1 MVELVARAE
10 RIGAILKQR
19 KETLA
24 VAESSAGGLIS
35 AAMLSVPG
43 ASAFFIGGSV
53 TYTRQSMRAL
63 LNMTDDKFA
72 QMRGLTEP
80 TALAL
85 ARAAHQLL
93 SPTWAISEI
102 GAAGPTGSRY
112 GDPAGKTVIA
122 ITGPS
127 ERAIVVETGSAD
139 RLANMRSFAAAAL
152 DLFEK
157 ILGSDT
163 QPSRTPAT

>member
-1 MVELVARAE
+1 MQELLQRAE

-35 AAMLSVPG
+35 AAMLSVAG
-43 ASAFFIGGSV
+43 ASAYFIGGTVS
-53 TYTRQSMRAL
+53 YTRKSMSGL
-63 LNMTDDKFA
+63 LNMTDENFK
-72 QMRGLTEP
+72 QMRGLSEP

-93 SPTWAISEI
+93 QSTWAISEI

-112 GDPAGKTVIA
+112 GDPAGKTAIA
-122 ITGPS
+122 VTGPT
-127 ERAIVVETGSAD
+127 ERALIVLTGSDD
-139 RLANMRSFAAAAL
+139 RVANMSAFAAAAL
-152 DLFEK
+152 DLFEELLK
-157 ILGSDT
+157 Q
-163 QPSRTPAT
+163 QPSR

>member
-1 MVELVARAE
+1 MQELLARAE

-35 AAMLSVPG
+35 ASMLSVAG
-43 ASAFFIGGSV
+43 ASAYFIGGSV
-53 TYTRQSMRAL
+53 TYTRQSMRGL
-63 LNMTDDKFA
+63 LNMTDEKFA
-72 QMRGLTEP
+72 QMRGLTEAA
-80 TALAL
+80 ALAL

-93 SPTWAISEI
+93 APTWAISEI

-112 GDPAGKTVIA
+112 GDPPGKTVIA
-122 ITGPS
+122 IVGPS
-127 ERAIVVETGSAD
+127 EHAIVLETGSGD
-139 RLANMRSFAAAAL
+139 RVANMRSFAAAAL

-157 ILGSDT
+157 VLKK
-163 QPSRTPAT
+163 